1 MDGRYTILGSIAK
14 GGMATVYVGRVTG
27 SAGFSKLVAIKRL
40 HPELAAERE
49 FVSMLVEEARLA
61 AQIRHT
67 NVVDTLDLVVADGAF
82 SLVLE
87 YVEGDSLSALLRRA
101 RKSEEKITLP
111 IALSIIYGVLR
122 GLDSAHDARNDDGAP
137 LGIVH
142 RDVSPQNVLVGV
154 DGIPRIIDFGVAKAV
169 GRFDSTRPGE
179 VRGKFSYMAPEQMAA
194 RPVTRQVDVYAAGVV
209 LWELLTGAKLFDA
222 EDSRTICAAVMAGDI
237 KPPSS
242 VNPEVPAAL
251 DAIVLRATAREL
263 GDRYLTAR
271 ELLGELEQFDR
282 ASDDEVGAWVRRLS
296 AQRLADRQRM
306 IQNAPPTAEGRPID
320 ELMADLARS
329 SGDVTEAQTQRL
341 SVPTR
346 PPVPSGSDPESVH
359 LPTAGGGF
367 EIRAPLPSSASV
379 AVPVRRSIFVPTLIF
394 VSALVS
400 VLLLVRL
407 RLGGGAASSRTQ
419 DKPFPPP
426 PTSIEVEPVPMPAIE
441 PATTAAATATAT
453 AATAMAT
460 TAEPTVTAEPPA
472 VATAA
477 PVATVRA
484 GTKPRT
490 KPPAQGA
497 PTRKPVSP
505 APDPSSFP

>member
-1 MDGRYTILGSIAK
+1 
-14 GGMATVYVGRVTG
+14 
-27 SAGFSKLVAIKRL
+27 
-40 HPELAAERE
+40 
-49 FVSMLVEEARLA
+49 
-61 AQIRHT
+61 
-67 NVVDTLDLVVADGAF
+67 
-82 SLVLE
+82 
-87 YVEGDSLSALLRRA
+87 
-101 RKSEEKITLP
+101 
-111 IALSIIYGVLR
+111 
-122 GLDSAHDARNDDGAP
+122 
-137 LGIVH
+137 
-142 RDVSPQNVLVGV
+142 
-154 DGIPRIIDFGVAKAV
+154 V

-222 EDSRTICAAVMAGDI
+222 EDSRAICAAVMAGDI

-296 AQRLADRQRM
+296 AQRLAERQRM
-306 IQNAPPTAEGRPID
+306 IQNAPPSAEGRPID

-329 SGDVTEAQTQRL
+329 SGDVTEAQTRVL
-341 SVPTR
+341 TR

-367 EIRAPLPSSASV
+367 EIRAPLPSSPSV
-379 AVPVRRSIFVPTLIF
+379 TVAPPRSIFVPTLIF

-407 RLGGGAASSRTQ
+407 RFGDGVASPRTQ
-419 DKPFPPP
+419 AKPFPPP
-426 PTSIEVEPVPMPAIE
+426 PTSVELVPVPVPMPAIE
-441 PATTAAATATAT
+441 PATTATATAETAATATAP
-453 AATAMAT
+453 A
-460 TAEPTVTAEPPA
+460 TAEPTATAEPPV

-477 PVATVRA
+477 PAPTVRA

-490 KPPAQGA
+490 KPPQGA
-497 PTRKPVSP
+497 STRKPVSP

>member
-27 SAGFSKLVAIKRL
+27 SAGFSRLVAIKRL
-40 HPELAAERE
+40 HPELAAESE

-101 RKSEEKITLP
+101 RKNEEKIPLP

-122 GLDSAHDARNDDGAP
+122 GLDSAHDARNDDGQP

-142 RDVSPQNVLVGV
+142 RYVSPQNILVGV

-179 VRGKFSYMAPEQMAA
+179 VRGKFSYMAPEQMQA

-222 EDSRTICAAVMAGDI
+222 DDSRTICAAVMAGDI

-251 DAIVLRATAREL
+251 DAIVLRATTREL

-271 ELLGELEQFDR
+271 EILGEIERFER
-282 ASDDEVGAWVRRLS
+282 ASDDELGAWVRRLS
-296 AQRLADRQRM
+296 AQRLAERQRM
-306 IQNAPPTAEGRPID
+306 IQSAPPSAEGRPID

-329 SGDVTEAQTQRL
+329 SGDVTEAQTRVL
-341 SVPTR
+341 AR
-346 PPVPSGSDPESVH
+346 PPVAIGTDPESVH

-367 EIRAPLPSSASV
+367 AIGASRPSLVVAAPI
-379 AVPVRRSIFVPTLIF
+379 RRSIFVP
-394 VSALVS
+394 ALVFGGALLS

-407 RLGGGAASSRTQ
+407 RLESAHDGGVVSSQTSA
-419 DKPFPPP
+419 KPFPPP
-426 PTSIEVEPVPMPAIE
+426 PPSVEVEPVPMPPIE
-441 PATTAAATATAT
+441 PPATVAASAEPAASAAPELIGEPPVVETAAAA
-453 AATAMAT
+453 
-460 TAEPTVTAEPPA
+460 PTGR
-472 VATAA
+472 
-477 PVATVRA
+477 PVQK
-484 GTKPRT
+484 GRT
-490 KPPAQGA
+490 KGQPL
-497 PTRKPVSP
+497 RKPTP
-505 APDPSSFP
+505 PPPPPPDPSSYR